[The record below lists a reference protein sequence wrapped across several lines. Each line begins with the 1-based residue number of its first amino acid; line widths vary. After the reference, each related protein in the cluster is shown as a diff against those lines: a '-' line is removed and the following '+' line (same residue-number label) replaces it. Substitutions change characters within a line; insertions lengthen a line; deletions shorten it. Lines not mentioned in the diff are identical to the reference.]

1 MRIHD
6 FIRHAKLTHGRG
18 HRLKKPRRLLPALAI
33 ELSYATEIH
42 LRQSKLKKVI
52 DQVVVPRIEG
62 LVRQAGN
69 VRLDDWTDELDRSI
83 ELARAT
89 FNGITPRED
98 IQDLALKYAQETS
111 TYQRL
116 QLAQSLQTAI
126 GVNVFF
132 DNSRL
137 LGRMKAHVKQNVDLI
152 TSIDDD
158 LLKDIS
164 GRLTTG
170 IRSGVRVEELRD
182 MIEERYDVTKSKA
195 SLIARDQVGKFY
207 GELNRDRQTGLGINS
222 YAWRGTL
229 DQRERPMH
237 VDLEGRVFQWGKPP
251 ITNAQGDRNEPG
263 GDYSCRCTAEPVLDD
278 LAF

>member
-18 HRLKKPRRLLPALAI
+18 HRLKKPGRLLPAMAI

-42 LRQSKLKKVI
+42 LLQFKLKKVI
-52 DQVVVPRIEG
+52 DQIVVPQIES
-62 LVRQAGN
+62 LVKHAGN
-69 VRLDDWTDELDRSI
+69 VRLDDWSDELDRSI

-111 TYQRL
+111 KYQRL

-132 DNSRL
+132 DNAKL

-158 LLKDIS
+158 LLKEVS

-170 IRSGVRVEELRD
+170 IRAGARVEELRD
-182 MIEERYDVTKSKA
+182 MIEERYDVSKSRA

-207 GELNRDRQTGLGINS
+207 GEINHDRQTSLGIQS
-222 YAWRGTL
+222 YVWRGVL
-229 DQRERPMH
+229 DQKERPMH
-237 VDLEGRVFQWGKPP
+237 VDLEGQVFQWGAPP
-251 ITNAQGDRNEPG
+251 ITNDQGDRNEPG
-263 GDYSCRCTAEPVLDD
+263 GDYQCRCTGEPVLSD
-278 LAF
+278 LSF